1 MVFAAQLIAL
11 IVWPEGPPSVRVHVE
26 APLRPWSLDVA
37 DAAEALLD
45 PDVPTPGFRDD
56 CSGFVS
62 AVYTD
67 AGIPMDGRVADLYA
81 IAEARGLLYDDEV
94 PAIGDL
100 AFFDNTHDRN
110 GDGAWNDPQTH
121 IAVVLDVEPDGT
133 IWLAHKG
140 SARARIAMNLFHPER
155 HAADDGTVWNAWL
168 RRASPD
174 DPRREYLTG
183 QLWTSFARV
192 PPRVDWTEGSER

>member
-1 MVFAAQLIAL
+1 MVFAATLIAVL
-11 IVWPEGPPSVRVHVE
+11 VWPEGPPPTQIQVE

-56 CSGFVS
+56 CSGFVA
-62 AVYTD
+62 AVSTD
-67 AGIPMDGRVADLYA
+67 AGIPMDGSVADLHA
-81 IAEARGLLYDDEV
+81 IAASRGLLHDDKV

-100 AFFDNTHDRN
+100 AFFDNTHDRD
-110 GDGAWNDPQTH
+110 GDGACNDTQTH
-121 IAVVLDVEPDGT
+121 VAVVVDVERDST

-140 SARARIAMNLFHPER
+140 SERARIAMNLFHPDQHR
-155 HAADDGTVWNAWL
+155 ADDGTVWNAWL

-174 DPRREYLTG
+174 DPRREYLMA

-192 PPRVDWTEGSER
+192 PPRVDWTEPQ